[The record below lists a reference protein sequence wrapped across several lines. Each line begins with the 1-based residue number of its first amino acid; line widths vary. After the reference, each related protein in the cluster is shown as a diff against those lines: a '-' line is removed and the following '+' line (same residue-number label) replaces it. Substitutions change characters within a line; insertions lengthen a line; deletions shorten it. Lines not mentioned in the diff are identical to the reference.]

1 MIMQQGIPHFA
12 VSDVA
17 ASIQFYQN
25 ILGFTVRQ
33 LHAGKET
40 TIQWAVL
47 ERGNV
52 EILLTDRAI
61 VERMPDMIQSTST
74 SQITYILSNGVEEF
88 FERIRRQV
96 QVMSTCVRTF
106 RGTKE
111 FRIADPDGYLLSFFE
126 EAG

>member
-1 MIMQQGIPHFA
+1 MQQGVPHFA

-17 ASIQFYQN
+17 TSIRFYRD
-25 ILGFTVRQ
+25 ILGFTVRKF
-33 LHAGKET
+33 HSCNEAIIE
-40 TIQWAVL
+40 WAVL

-52 EILLTDRAI
+52 EILLTDRVI
-61 VERMPDMIQSTST
+61 VERIPHMIPSAST

-96 QVMSTCVRTF
+96 QVISSCVRTF

-126 EAG
+126 EVG